1 MQPVLQITDES
12 QVSKKKKTMFTRKNK
27 LENKCCCCYT
37 FELGLGRSSWTINT
51 R

>member
-1 MQPVLQITDES
+1 MPES
-12 QVSKKKKTMFTRKNK
+12 QVSKKKTMFTRATTKK
-27 LENKCCCCYT
+27 LENKFCCYT